1 MTKYIEVDSDD
12 LVRVVRLGRQLQAML
27 AADQALV
34 LDPDDDEALER
45 LEQLTQSAAKASEMV
60 SLG

>member
-1 MTKYIEVDSDD
+1 MTRNIEVDSGD

-45 LEQLTQSAAKASEMV
+45 LEQLAQSAANASEMV

>member
-1 MTKYIEVDSDD
+1 MARNIEVDSGD
-12 LVRVVRLGRQLQAML
+12 LMRVVRLGRQFQAML

-45 LEQLTQSAAKASEMV
+45 LEQLTKGAAKASEMV